1 MTHPRSQDSPDRRA
15 EGWPADIGVSI
26 DGLLTAFYQGAARE
40 AARYNL
46 TAREFN
52 LLRVCLRREEEECTA
67 TELARILPVDTS
79 RISRMVT
86 ILVDKGLLQRRRL
99 PEDRRMVMLSLTE
112 EGVEMTSR
120 ILQIVSQNNARL
132 MEGIDEDDIRVFEFV
147 VSRIV
152 ANHTAMQSSE

>member
-1 MTHPRSQDSPDRRA
+1 MTQPRSQDNPDRRA
-15 EGWPADIGVSI
+15 ESLPGDLRGSI
-26 DGLLTAFYQGAARE
+26 DRLLTAFYQGAARE
-40 AARYNL
+40 TARYNL

-52 LLRVCLRREEEECTA
+52 LLRACLRREDEWTA
-67 TELARILPVDTS
+67 TEMARILPVDAS

-99 PEDRRMVMLSLTE
+99 PEDRRVVMLSLTE
-112 EGVEMTSR
+112 EGVELTSE
-120 ILQIVSQNNARL
+120 ILDVINQNNVRL
-132 MEGIDEDDIRVFEFV
+132 MEGIDEDEIRVFASV